1 MAESETLENT
11 QEPEQVR
18 PEELIDTYNAIAE
31 WIRFADAKA
40 AVVLTAGGALASVLI
55 PTLKPYIAEF
65 KPGEHLGEWWLY
77 AVVGSFLLWLFLLV
91 LSCISAFLCIR
102 PLRRKGRHPALETCK
117 HFHPAAISTAY
128 TIDQVEDFQKQF
140 AQLGADGFRKEV
152 VSGVLIDAHI
162 SSAKYSRVGASIR
175 LLAASSVFG
184 FLYLFASQF

>member
-1 MAESETLENT
+1 MADE
-11 QEPEQVR
+11 QEPQPQPEQVR

-65 KPGEHLGEWWLY
+65 EAGQRLGDWWLY
-77 AVVGSFLLWLFLLV
+77 IVVGMFLLWLLLLT
-91 LSCISAFLCIR
+91 LSSVSAFRCIM
-102 PLRRKGRHPALETCK
+102 PLRRKGQHPALGTCQ
-117 HFHPAAISTAY
+117 HFHPAAISAAY
-128 TIDQVEDFQKQF
+128 TIDQVDDFRKKY
-140 AQLGADGFRKEV
+140 AQLGADGFRQEV

-162 SSAKYSRVGASIR
+162 SSAKYGRVGNSIR